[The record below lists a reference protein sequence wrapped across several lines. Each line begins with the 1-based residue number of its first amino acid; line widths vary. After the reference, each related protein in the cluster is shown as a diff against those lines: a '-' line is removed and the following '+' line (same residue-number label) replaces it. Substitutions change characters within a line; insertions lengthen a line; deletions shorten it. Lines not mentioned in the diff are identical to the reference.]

1 MAQNG
6 GKHGNPSAG
15 IEPSRISGNPI
26 GPANFRLANSLGFP
40 DSYQRLA
47 VQYGC
52 PHHFIATLSH
62 I

>member
-1 MAQNG
+1 METHLPVL
-6 GKHGNPSAG
+6 K
-15 IEPSRISGNPI
+15 PSRISSDPI

-47 VQYGC
+47 DQYSC
-52 PHHFIATLSH
+52 PPHFIATLSH

>member
-6 GKHGNPSAG
+6 ASMETHLPVLK
-15 IEPSRISGNPI
+15 PSRISSDPI

-40 DSYQRLA
+40 DSYQLLA
-47 VQYGC
+47 DQYSC
-52 PHHFIATLSH
+52 PPHFIATLSH

>member
-1 MAQNG
+1 METRLPVL
-6 GKHGNPSAG
+6 K
-15 IEPSRISGNPI
+15 PSRISGNPI
-26 GPANFRLANSLGFP
+26 GPANFHLANSLGFP

-52 PHHFIATLSH
+52 PHHFIAPLSH